1 VITVKVKDLVWRE
14 VVTIK
19 PNASVK
25 DAIDLMLKKGIRSLI
40 VEPKDENDCYGVLT
54 IRDIVYKVVA
64 KDLKP
69 SDVSVDEIA
78 TKPVVTIDANASVK
92 TAVKL
97 MANLNLA
104 RLVVVE
110 CGEVK
115 GIITLMDVLKASEI
129 E

>member
-1 VITVKVKDLVWRE
+1 
-14 VVTIK
+14 
-19 PNASVK
+19 
-25 DAIDLMLKKGIRSLI
+25 M
-40 VEPKDENDCYGVLT
+40 LT

-69 SDVSVDEIA
+69 SEVLVDEIA